1 MELIDEHE
9 DNVEVQM
16 SIGELFEKI
25 EKLKNIKFS
34 DKTDDEIILGTEH
47 QFKVKN
53 EHNEW
58 IDVLGLVTKFDSVRE
73 LKFDSGSSFKAAENH
88 LLSYDGLHTKF
99 LHEYKAGDK
108 IVTSNCDVEIITSSR
123 KQNKGKKE
131 KVYDLQVASDT
142 HLYQTSNGL
151 IHHNSVGLINLSWN
165 YVQQGKDVVYI
176 SLELNESKVM
186 KRFITHSARIPTWQI
201 PTQEM
206 EIYNHIRSCDSKGFG
221 RFTVHF
227 YQPNT
232 LTSMK
237 LELFIRNYIQ
247 KYGTV
252 PIIVLDYAGLMI
264 PNGKNWQGM
273 FERDKYVS
281 EELRGVATLF
291 DTVVWTADQY
301 NRCCEINELVQTKQG
316 KIEIG
321 KLKKGDRI
329 LGTNNEWRVV
339 TEVSDI
345 EEQEVYEITTKS
357 GKKIMVSNR
366 HIFPKD
372 INGKMVE
379 DNILT
384 SLKVGDKLYVK
395 EGD

>member
-1 MELIDEHE
+1 MELIKEE
-9 DNVEVQM
+9 EKEVEVQL

-34 DKTDDEIILGTEH
+34 DEEDDEVILDEDC
-47 QFKVKN
+47 QFKIKD

-58 IDVLGLVTKFDSVRE
+58 VPVVGLVTKFDSIRE
-73 LKFDSGSSFKAAENH
+73 LKFDSGKSFKAAENH
-88 LLSYDGLHTKF
+88 LLSYDGLHTKY
-99 LHEYKAGDK
+99 LHEYKCGDK
-108 IVTSNCDVEIITSSR
+108 IVTSKCEVEIITSSR

-142 HLYQTSNGL
+142 HLYQTSDGL

-165 YVQQGKDVVYI
+165 YIQQGKDVIYI
-176 SLELNESKVM
+176 TLELNEAKVM
-186 KRFITHSARIPTWQI
+186 KRYITHSTKIPTYRIPDQKL
-201 PTQEM
+201 
-206 EIYNHIRSCDSKGFG
+206 EIFNHIKSCDSKGFG

-237 LELFIRNYIQ
+237 LELFVRNYIQ

-252 PIIVLDYAGLMI
+252 PVIVVDYAGLMI

-273 FERDKYVS
+273 FERDKYVA

-291 DTVVWTADQY
+291 GTVVFTADQY
-301 NRCCEINELVQTKQG
+301 NRCIFLKNQIVTQNG

-321 KLKKGDRI
+321 DVKVGDKV
-329 LGTNNEWRVV
+329 LGTNNEWRLV

-357 GKKIMVSNR
+357 GKKINVSGR

-372 INGKMVE
+372 VNGTMVN
-379 DNILT
+379 DNIFT

-395 EGD
+395 KDN